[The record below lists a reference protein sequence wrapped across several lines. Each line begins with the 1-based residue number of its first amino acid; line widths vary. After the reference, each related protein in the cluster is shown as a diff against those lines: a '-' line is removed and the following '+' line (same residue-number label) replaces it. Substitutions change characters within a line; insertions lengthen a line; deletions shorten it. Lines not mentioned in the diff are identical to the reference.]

1 MGKAVS
7 KLSRDEIKSLRDA
20 TYFDKR
26 ELPQWYKGF
35 LRDCPSGKLSEEEFM
50 KIFKQFFPFGDPTNY
65 CHYLFKVFDVDNSK
79 YIEFKEF
86 IVTLS
91 ITSRGTNDQKLNW
104 AFKLYDQKRRGEIDY
119 NDMLLITS
127 SIYQMIG
134 SMVNLPDDEKTPEL
148 RVEKQFKL
156 LNKNIDRDTI
166 TLEEFK
172 KFPAL
177 EPTIDKALN
186 SYEGWV

>member
-7 KLSRDEIKSLRDA
+7 KLSKDDIKSLRNA

-35 LRDCPSGKLSEEEFM
+35 LRDCPSGQLSEEEFI
-50 KIFKQFFPFGDPTNY
+50 KIFRQFFPFGDPTDY

-79 YIEFKEF
+79 HIDFKEF

-91 ITSRGTNDQKLNW
+91 ITSRGSPDQKLNW
-104 AFKLYDQKRRGEIDY
+104 AFKLYDQKRRGKIDF
-119 NDMLLITS
+119 NDFLLVTT

-134 SMVNLPDDEKTPEL
+134 SMVNLPEDEKTPRE

-156 LNKNIDRDTI
+156 LNKSTDDYI

-172 KFPAL
+172 KLPGV
-177 EPTIDKALN
+177 EPSIGKALN
-186 SYEGWV
+186 AYEGWV

>member
-50 KIFKQFFPFGDPTNY
+50 KIFKQFFPFGDPTDY

-172 KFPAL
+172 KLPAL